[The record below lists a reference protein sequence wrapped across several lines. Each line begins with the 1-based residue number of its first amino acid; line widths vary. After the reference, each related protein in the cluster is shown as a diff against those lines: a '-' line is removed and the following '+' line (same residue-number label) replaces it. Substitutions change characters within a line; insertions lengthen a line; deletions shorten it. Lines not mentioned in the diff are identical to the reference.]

1 MHLYQ
6 KHSPSSLGELAGN
19 PQAVEEVKKWA
30 LLFESGKPQKPLL
43 VYGPPGIGKTAL
55 AYALAKEMGWE
66 ILEFNASDTRNKSE
80 VERVMGAASGSAGLF
95 SRHRL
100 ILIDEV
106 DGLQG
111 TADRGGASAIA
122 EIAKN
127 ARQPLMLIANDGWD
141 RKLAPLRQ
149 HCKFIEM
156 KKVNKRT
163 VESVIARI
171 AREERLEL
179 GDGDAGRIADD
190 SDGDLRSAI
199 IDLQARIPGSQRD
212 RDRLIF
218 ECVRQMF
225 KAQSYADAAGSFN
238 GTTLDH
244 DTVKLWVEQNIALEY
259 ERPEEIARAYDFL
272 SRADVFDGRISR
284 RQAWK
289 LLKYSTVLMLAGVSL
304 SKRAK
309 YHKFVKYEFPSFL
322 RSMSTS
328 SEKRAVRK
336 STLRKIMRKCHVSL
350 ACAQEY
356 LPLIAAAEKKGHS
369 LAQFFELD
377 EDELAFAV
385 RA

>member
-6 KHSPSSLGELAGN
+6 KHSPSSLGEFAGN
-19 PQAVEEVKKWA
+19 PQAVEEARTWA
-30 LLFESGKPQKPLL
+30 LQFEAGKPQKPLL
-43 VYGPPGIGKTAL
+43 IYGPPGIGKTAL

-66 ILEFNASDTRNKSE
+66 ILEFNASDTRNKNE
-80 VERVMGAASGSAGLF
+80 VERIMGAASNSAGLF

-122 EIAKN
+122 ELAKN
-127 ARQPLMLIANDGWD
+127 ARQPLILIANDGWD

-149 HCKFIEM
+149 YCKFIEM

-171 AREERLEL
+171 AREEQIGL
-179 GDGDAGRIADD
+179 GDGDAARIADD

-199 IDLQARIPGSQRD
+199 IDLQARLPGSQRD
-212 RDRLIF
+212 RDKMIF
-218 ECVRQMF
+218 ECVRQLF
-225 KAQSYADAAGSFN
+225 KATTYADAMESFN

-244 DTVKLWVEQNIALEY
+244 DTVKLWIEQNIALEY
-259 ERPEEIARAYDFL
+259 EQPEEIARAYDFL
-272 SRADVFDGRISR
+272 SRADIFDGRISR

-289 LLKYSTVLMLAGVSL
+289 LLKYSMVLSRAGVAL
-304 SKRAK
+304 SKNGR

-322 RSMSTS
+322 RSMSTT

-336 STLRKIMRKCHVSL
+336 SVLRKIMRKCHVSL
-350 ACAQEY
+350 SDAEGY

-369 LAQFFELD
+369 LAAFFELD
-377 EDELAFAV
+377 EDELAFV
-385 RA
+385 RRE